1 MANDRTLERRERVR
15 QLWGKPDRI
24 IAEILLE
31 EGFTAGAERVPRT
44 KAKRDEA
51 EARKL
56 NSMRRNVWNDREWW
70 RVQWKKRATLPTS
83 SDISVAREEH
93 IASLESDLE
102 DIFTMLEDEATKTTA
117 KAMLIGE
124 RRMTRAL
131 LAKTRGVDELGAPD
145 PDGEKPPAPVVGMLL
160 GTASVTPELRKRL
173 REQGV
178 VIEDE

>member
-1 MANDRTLERRERVR
+1 MASDRTLERRERVR

-24 IAEILLE
+24 IAETLLD
-31 EGFTAGAERVPRT
+31 EGFTSGTGRTPRT
-44 KAKRDEA
+44 KAKRDEW
-51 EARKL
+51 EARRVD
-56 NSMRRNVWNDREWW
+56 SMRRNVWNDREWW
-70 RVQWKKRATLPTS
+70 RAQWKKRASLPTS
-83 SDISVAREEH
+83 SDLAVAREEH

-102 DIFTMLEDEATKTTA
+102 DIFTMLEDGETKTTA

-131 LAKTRGVDELGAPD
+131 LAKTRGVDELAAPD
-145 PDGEKPPAPVVGMLL
+145 PEGDKPPAPVVGMLI
-160 GTASVTPELRKRL
+160 GTASVTPELRQRL